1 MNKYA
6 LASIAFIIGRYIG
19 RKDDEGRGKPSVL
32 DFAAA
37 MTPEPAPNQ
46 EIPYKLP
53 SLLRWPK
60 WLRPPPPPSSE
71 NPAAKAA
78 KSGSEGSVL
87 A

>member
-6 LASIAFIIGRYIG
+6 LASIAFIVGRYIG

-37 MTPEPAPNQ
+37 MTPEPAPNN

-60 WLRPPPPPSSE
+60 WLRPPTPPSSQT
-71 NPAAKAA
+71 PAAKAA
-78 KSGSEGSVL
+78 RSGSEGSVL